1 MKKIKIKKITLLRI
15 LLFVL
20 IATWAILVFAFSNQS
35 GEESTGLSRMVAQKV
50 SSINPDAQFLFRDDY
65 KAEIAEPY
73 IRKLAHFSEYGLGG
87 VLFMCLFLTYEWSDR
102 KRIGISILF
111 GVWYAAFDEVHQL
124 MVPDRSG
131 NILDV
136 GIDMLGFSTGV
147 IFAMLVYKIIL
158 SIKQKKK

>member
-20 IATWAILVFAFSNQS
+20 IATWAILVFVFSNQS
-35 GEESTGLSRMVAQKV
+35 GEESTGISRMV
-50 SSINPDAQFLFRDDY
+50 AQFLFRDDY

-136 GIDMLGFSTGV
+136 GIDMLGFCTGV

>member
-1 MKKIKIKKITLLRI
+1 
-15 LLFVL
+15 
-20 IATWAILVFAFSNQS
+20 
-35 GEESTGLSRMVAQKV
+35 
-50 SSINPDAQFLFRDDY
+50 
-65 KAEIAEPY
+65 
-73 IRKLAHFSEYGLGG
+73 
-87 VLFMCLFLTYEWSDR
+87 MCLFLTYEWSDR

-111 GVWYAAFDEVHQL
+111 GVWYAGFDEVHQL

-136 GIDMLGFSTGV
+136 GIDMLGFCTGV